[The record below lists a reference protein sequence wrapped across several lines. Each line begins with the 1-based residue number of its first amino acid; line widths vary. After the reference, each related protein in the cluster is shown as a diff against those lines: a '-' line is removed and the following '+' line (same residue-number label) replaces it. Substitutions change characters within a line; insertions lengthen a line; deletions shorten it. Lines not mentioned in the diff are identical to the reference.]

1 MDKDKKIF
9 DEILDDSEELLASD
23 LTRHHDDNDPDDPD
37 DDALLTYSDKVLFD
51 DSPIFCIDSDDLC
64 QKIRV
69 RPDIKIFAKKFMHS
83 EADCFGCKHGLPFY
97 PTEGDAIGFTLV
109 LGNLGSKDYNASSG
123 SVTLEDELKISR
135 GLTLKLV
142 DLCVPEGYELVRV
155 GRGGRA
161 IPLKPCPKHDSH
173 DDDDDD
179 NNNNRHSSNGDNNG
193 HHHGSRESY
202 MFKGTREPITLRLR
216 RVSGRRSNY
225 DIDLPAYSIFCICML
240 FQIVDSDSD
249 FGPGSGGHGG
259 NDSNGCNDGNGG
271 HGGNGGNGSN
281 GGNDGNGGNGHH
293 HGSGKSKS
301 RDDD

>member
-9 DEILDDSEELLASD
+9 DEILEDSEELLASD
-23 LTRHHDDNDPDDPD
+23 LTRHHDDNDPDD
-37 DDALLTYSDKVLFD
+37 AFLTYSDKVLFD

-193 HHHGSRESY
+193 HHHGNRESCI
-202 MFKGTREPITLRLR
+202 FKGTREPITLRLR
-216 RVSGRRSNY
+216 RISGRRSNY

-249 FGPGSGGHGG
+249 FGPGLGGNGGNGG
-259 NDSNGCNDGNGG
+259 NDGNGYNDGHGG
-271 HGGNGGNGSN
+271 HGGNGNNGGN
-281 GGNDGNGGNGHH
+281 GGNDDNGGNGHH

>member
-1 MDKDKKIF
+1 MDKDKNIF
-9 DEILDDSEELLASD
+9 DGTLEDSEELLASD
-23 LTRHHDDNDPDDPD
+23 LAGHHCDNDPDDP

-142 DLCVPEGYELVRV
+142 DLCVPEGYELVRMS
-155 GRGGRA
+155 RGGRA
-161 IPLKPCPKHDSH
+161 VPLKPCSKHDYH
-173 DDDDDD
+173 DEDDD
-179 NNNNRHSSNGDNNG
+179 NRRPNNPDNNG
-193 HHHGSRESY
+193 HHHGSRESCI
-202 MFKGTREPITLRLR
+202 FKGTREPIILRLR
-216 RVSGRRSNY
+216 KLSGRRSNY
-225 DIDLPAYSIFCICML
+225 DLDIPSYSIFCICML

-249 FGPGSGGHGG
+249 FDSDPGNCGNGNNGG
-259 NDSNGCNDGNGG
+259 NIGNGNNGPNDGND
-271 HGGNGGNGSN
+271 NNGS
-281 GGNDGNGGNGHH
+281 NGHH
-293 HGSGKSKS
+293 HGSGKSKF
-301 RDDD
+301 RDED